1 MITTLCSNY
10 PIGRPSIN
18 FQKDFAKLMLKKFN
32 LKIRTCYN
40 SCKVGQFFS
49 LKDGCPAFL
58 ASNVVYKFTCSL
70 DEGISYIGKTERHL
84 FTRVQEHL
92 TPSHNSAV
100 NQHIAQCRECQN
112 KANKSNFSI
121 IRKCQSSQVV
131 SLHESFL
138 IRQLKPILNV
148 QLYNNGGTLLNI
160 F

>member
-1 MITTLCSNY
+1 M
-10 PIGRPSIN
+10 
-18 FQKDFAKLMLKKFN
+18 
-32 LKIRTCYN
+32 
-40 SCKVGQFFS
+40 
-49 LKDGCPAFL
+49 KDGCPAFL

-100 NQHIAQCRECQN
+100 NQHIAQCTECQN

-160 F
+160 FWLWVPHDSSFAYKPMSFSSSHTPMIRFAWLLHF